1 MTDEVALQRMI
12 RLAEEAEQYETRLL
26 EIAAQ
31 MKLYRKEHGR
41 DAETTELLA
50 VWARKHLA
58 DPIDPYEILTREEIV
73 QVWEDAED
81 PRRQSR

>member
-12 RLAEEAEQYETRLL
+12 RLAEEAEQYEARLL
-26 EIAAQ
+26 EMAAQ
-31 MKLYRKEHGR
+31 MKLYREANGR
-41 DAETTELLA
+41 DAETTALLA
-50 VWARKHLA
+50 VWARKYLA